1 MSSPSVPLLQRTPS
15 IINKTLNITFDI
27 TSHSLEGR
35 EKQTFAVPQKMV
47 AWKEK
52 SGRNFRELKENRP
65 SVYGGR
71 FVGLLFTNNL
81 FRSQRGWMG
90 HSAVFGCARE
100 EGKPLQPS
108 QGESLVGGVP
118 CSKCA
123 LAVTL
128 NSCSSRLPGTQ
139 SLVHSMGEGG
149 EQVPERASDCVFP
162 SGCSFP
168 ARNNYGVMWFLS
180 LII

>member
-1 MSSPSVPLLQRTPS
+1 MGVVLLVCFSQTICFGPREAEWDTRPCLVVP
-15 IINKTLNITFDI
+15 
-27 TSHSLEGR
+27 
-35 EKQTFAVPQKMV
+35 EK
-47 AWKEK
+47 
-52 SGRNFRELKENRP
+52 
-65 SVYGGR
+65 
-71 FVGLLFTNNL
+71 
-81 FRSQRGWMG
+81 
-90 HSAVFGCARE
+90 

-168 ARNNYGVMWFLS
+168 ARNNYGVM
-180 LII
+180 